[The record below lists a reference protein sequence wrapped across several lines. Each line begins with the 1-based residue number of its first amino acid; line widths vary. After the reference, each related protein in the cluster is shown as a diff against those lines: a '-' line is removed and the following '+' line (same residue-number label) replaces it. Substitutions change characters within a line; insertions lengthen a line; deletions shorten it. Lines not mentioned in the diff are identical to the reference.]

1 MSYSMETA
9 SETPSIETI
18 ESKEVN
24 TRSIRPDVT
33 LDVSGLMCPLP
44 GLKTF
49 KKVAE
54 LTPCQILEVKST
66 NSILKKFAPMM
77 IKKSSHQWLGFE
89 QSEKDG
95 YYRFYLKKA

>member
-1 MSYSMETA
+1 MNFSTEITPETLPTETTES
-9 SETPSIETI
+9 SEA
-18 ESKEVN
+18 N

-33 LDVSGLMCPLP
+33 LDVSGLVCPLP

-49 KKVAE
+49 RKVAE
-54 LTPCQILEVKST
+54 LTPGQILEVKST

-89 QSEKDG
+89 QSEEDG